1 MKKTDRPTERKHRSR
16 RENNL
21 ALYLLM
27 LPGLLYLLINN
38 YLPMFGIFIAF
49 KRIDYS
55 LGIFKSQWV
64 GLRNF
69 KFLFAT
75 PDAWVIIRNT
85 IVYNVVFLILETVF
99 GIAVAIML
107 ADMKNQTLARFSQAT
122 ILLPDLISMVI
133 CSYLVFAFLS
143 QENGILNHTILPAL
157 GLEPISWY
165 NEPKAWPYILSIV
178 YLWMNIGSMAIIY
191 LASIVG
197 INKSLYE
204 SAELDGA
211 SRWQRVI
218 YITIPCIRP
227 TIITLMLLSVGQLFF
242 SNFGLHYLIPQ
253 NSGMLFNVTA
263 TFDTYVYNALM
274 RNNNIGMASAAGLFQ
289 SVVGFVMVLAA
300 NWITRRFDSDNALF

>member
-1 MKKTDRPTERKHRSR
+1 MNKKDHPPARRHRSR

-21 ALYLLM
+21 VLYLLM
-27 LPGLLYLLINN
+27 VPGLLYLLINN

-49 KRIDYS
+49 KRVDYS
-55 LGIFKSQWV
+55 VGIFKSQWV

-85 IVYNVVFLILETVF
+85 VVYNIVFLILETVF
-99 GIAVAIML
+99 GIALAIIF
-107 ADMKNQTLARFSQAT
+107 ADMKNQMLARFSQAT
-122 ILLPDLISMVI
+122 ILLPNLVSMVI

-165 NEPKAWPYILSIV
+165 YEPKVWPYILCIV
-178 YLWMNIGSMAIIY
+178 YLWLEIGAQAIIY

-197 INKSLYE
+197 INKELYE

-211 SRWQRVI
+211 TRWQKVI
-218 YITIPCIRP
+218 YITVPCIRP

-242 SNFGLHYLIPQ
+242 SNFGLSYLIPQ

-274 RNNNIGMASAAGLFQ
+274 KNNNIGMASAAGLFQ
-289 SVVGFVMVLAA
+289 SVVGFVMVLGA
-300 NWITRRFDSDNALF
+300 NWITRRIDSDNALF

>member
-1 MKKTDRPTERKHRSR
+1 MKKTDRLPERKHRSR